1 MLNILEKEQGALCV
15 GILIGD
21 RENISDITEDNFKK
35 SNLTH
40 MLAVSG
46 SHITYIIVA
55 LTTLLS
61 KTNRKFS
68 LILTIIFL
76 IFFTALTGFTASVLR
91 ASIMG
96 ILTLLASILHRKSD
110 TINNL
115 GISSIIIL
123 LYNPYLL
130 IDAGFFII
138 LCWNNRNNIFI

>member
-1 MLNILEKEQGALCV
+1 
-15 GILIGD
+15 
-21 RENISDITEDNFKK
+21 
-35 SNLTH
+35 

-68 LILTIIFL
+68 LIITIIFL
-76 IFFTALTGFTASVLR
+76 LFFTVLTGFTASVLR

-130 IDAGFFII
+130 VDAGFLLSYAGTIGII
-138 LCWNNRNNIFI
+138 FFSKKFQTEPV